1 MMSLFTTVRRVTDC
15 YETPVLQGFPAIRKS
30 CFQGRIT
37 TGHNW
42 SELGVGTK
50 LGTKFPAGDLGVR
63 YKTGTK
69 FQFVST
75 SCSRRSE
82 APIYLPALKFSVV
95 APLASRSRTRSPSV
109 SVAICFLMSFIT
121 ESRFIFPPWFVI
133 ESVHDFSSSD
143 QFGRLR
149 PGSMDLSLVRT
160 LDFLGA
166 GLRGNS
172 AHSCWLNASTTFA
185 GAFSAAA
192 TPGFAITQLQAL
204 QPHAVKVLFSRHTR
218 SRDMG
223 GILNANSA
231 R

>member
-42 SELGVGTK
+42 SGLGVGTK

-82 APIYLPALKFSVV
+82 APIYFPALIFAHRFRWAAAIFFRPASVIF
-95 APLASRSRTRSPSV
+95 RTRSPSV
-109 SVAICFLMSFIT
+109 SVAICFLMSFICRT
-121 ESRFIFPPWFVI
+121 PQVPDSRQSNCTRCNP
-133 ESVHDFSSSD
+133 
-143 QFGRLR
+143 
-149 PGSMDLSLVRT
+149 T
-160 LDFLGA
+160 LQKYCL
-166 GLRGNS
+166 
-172 AHSCWLNASTTFA
+172 
-185 GAFSAAA
+185 
-192 TPGFAITQLQAL
+192 P
-204 QPHAVKVLFSRHTR
+204 SR
-218 SRDMG
+218 
-223 GILNANSA
+223 
-231 R
+231 